1 VINTCAYVGKIN
13 MVDKSGD
20 ALDAL
25 FVQEAEISNEVLR
38 DLLVKYVQFSP
49 EGKIFTKAEFTRLP
63 NKQKILVILLS
74 KKVLKL
80 KISLEEETTGLDV
93 INSTGLT
100 RGSVYPALRELQEK
114 DRLVTSK
121 DGKYWIPNYAINNIR
136 QMFGI

>member
-1 VINTCAYVGKIN
+1 MT
-13 MVDKSGD
+13 DKGD

-25 FVQEAEISNEVLR
+25 FVQEADISNEVLR

-49 EGKIFTKAEFTRLP
+49 EGKIFTKAEFTGLP

-80 KISLEEETTGLDV
+80 KISTAEETTGVDV
-93 INSTGLT
+93 INATGLT

-114 DRLVTSK
+114 DRMVTSRE
-121 DGKYWIPNYAINNIR
+121 GKYWIPNYAINNVK